1 MSAMLQNWD
10 VAERALET
18 AQNSTGSAMRENE
31 AYAESIEGHLT
42 KLANTWQEI
51 WGGVANRD
59 QINFFIDMADAISNV
74 VSEVGLLNTAVGV
87 LGGALSVKSGVGR
100 GKAISL
106 PSLNMPTVCWW

>member
-1 MSAMLQNWD
+1 MLLNQRFENSNATRLDTAWCICSNPHIIPFFQRN
-10 VAERALET
+10 RAAAT
-18 AQNSTGSAMRENE
+18 R
-31 AYAESIEGHLT
+31 
-42 KLANTWQEI
+42 NTWQEI

-59 QINFFIDMADAISNV
+59 QINSFIDMADAISNV